1 MGNISDKI
9 KKYKEVKKLTSYL
22 SDYPI
27 EFSNTIIRE
36 FYNLNLT
43 AREAMKFIPDFSLVD
58 REKALF
64 DSQNM
69 KQDMA
74 SALLAIEFMKNGEE
88 IKRATLEPIDW
99 FYKKEKNKKQEKY
112 KRFYCFSKK
121 EFALSV
127 RYHNLDNELELWKKQ
142 NNKFLNSLEQ
152 IEEKINEV
160 FIERIDKE
168 TKFRT
173 LEDIIQ
179 REEIKQKQLFEELN
193 LLEKEAISSRSRLLI
208 VHDIEDSEKNLFEL
222 GAQKELVLS
231 SIDKLK
237 KIIELEKIKREKL
250 LSLLDS
256 NSKCHLNNLKQEK
269 KEVKEELKKEQ
280 YYYLDFL
287 IKHRLDISICKRISS
302 PEDKKE
308 YEEIIQK
315 KEQEVL
321 KYSQDPEYKGEC
333 YRYKK

>member
-1 MGNISDKI
+1 MGNVSDKI
-9 KKYKEVKKLTSYL
+9 KKYMEVKKLTLYL

-43 AREAMKFIPDFSLVD
+43 AREAMTLIPDFSLVNH
-58 REKALF
+58 EKEVFAN
-64 DSQNM
+64 QKM

-74 SALLAIEFMKNGEE
+74 SALLAIEFMKNGKE

-99 FYKKEKNKKQEKY
+99 FYQNEKNKEEEKF

-127 RYHNLDNELELWKKQ
+127 CYHNLDNELEFLKKSNKII
-142 NNKFLNSLEQ
+142 NNLEQ
-152 IEEKINEV
+152 IDDKISNIIFEKYV
-160 FIERIDKE
+160 KE

-173 LEDIIQ
+173 LEDMIQ

-231 SIDKLK
+231 AIDKLK
-237 KIIELEKIKREKL
+237 KIIELETIKQEEL
-250 LSLLDS
+250 LSLLDL
-256 NSKCHLNNLKQEK
+256 NSKRHLNNLKQEK
-269 KEVKEELKKEQ
+269 KDIEEDLKKEQ
-280 YYYLDFL
+280 YYYLNFRL
-287 IKHRLDISICKRISS
+287 KHTLDLYIYSITSS
-302 PEDKKE
+302 PEEKKK
-308 YEEIIQK
+308 YEEIIRN
-315 KEQEVL
+315 KEQEAL

>member
-43 AREAMKFIPDFSLVD
+43 AREAMKFIPDFSLVN
-58 REKALF
+58 REKKLF
-64 DSQNM
+64 AHQNM

-99 FYKKEKNKKQEKY
+99 FYQNETNKKEEKY

-127 RYHNLDNELELWKKQ
+127 RYHNLDNELEFLKQ
-142 NNKFLNSLEQ
+142 NNKIINNLEQ
-152 IEEKINEV
+152 SEEKISNV
-160 FIERIDKE
+160 FFEKYVKE

-237 KIIELEKIKREKL
+237 KIIELETIKQEEL

-256 NSKCHLNNLKQEK
+256 NSKRHLNNLKQEK
-269 KEVKEELKKEQ
+269 KNIEEDLKKEQ
-280 YYYLDFL
+280 EYYFGFLLKHMLDL
-287 IKHRLDISICKRISS
+287 SIYSITSS
-302 PEDKKE
+302 PEDKNK
-308 YEEIIQK
+308 YEEIIRN